1 MEATCRLACL
11 TKAAEMNALARDAK
25 CVARFLRKVERRG
38 SDECWLWLASTAT
51 SGHGQFSL
59 RPGQNV
65 RAHRFAWTLANGDI
79 PLDEAIVVRHTCDN
93 PPCCNPEHLIL
104 GQQKDNI
111 QDMHERG
118 RASGGHTS
126 RPGQSNP
133 MCKLTDEQVSQIK
146 SRRSAGETG
155 RALALEFGVSPAQ
168 ISRIVTGKRWN
179 PNATSK
185 DGSPQAAT
193 TRT

>member
-1 MEATCRLACL
+1 MLA
-11 TKAAEMNALARDAK
+11 
-25 CVARFLRKVERRG
+25 VAGIDGHVRPRAV
-38 SDECWLWLASTAT
+38 LASPWSERSRT
-51 SGHGQFSL
+51 SVCLDPRQ
-59 RPGQNV
+59 R
-65 RAHRFAWTLANGDI
+65 RY

-93 PPCCNPEHLIL
+93 PPCCNPAHLIL

-118 RASGGHTS
+118 RASGGRTS

-146 SRRSAGETG
+146 SRRSAGEAG